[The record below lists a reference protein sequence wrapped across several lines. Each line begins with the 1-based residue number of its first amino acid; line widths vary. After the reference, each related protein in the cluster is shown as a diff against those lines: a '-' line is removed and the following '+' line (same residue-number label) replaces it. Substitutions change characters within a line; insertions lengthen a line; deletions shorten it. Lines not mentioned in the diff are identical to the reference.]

1 MNLVY
6 KTGGTMK
13 KLLLIISFFSLVAC
27 GDNKTA
33 QIEKK
38 EVVKLARTI
47 ELNEQ
52 NLEYVK
58 DYNGELKPVNEVTI
72 ITPTG
77 GDVKKINFKN
87 GDRVKKGDVILELTD
102 ASTEASYYEAEGN
115 LLKAKSSYS
124 TDKISYE
131 KYKKLFAKELVS
143 EDEFLNSKNKYET
156 SLGGLKI
163 AEANF
168 IRAKDNFSRLKV
180 TAKIDGT
187 ITDLDLKEFEKVP
200 ASQKILTIVDNSSM
214 ELVIAVS
221 GKDTEFT
228 EVGGKAEVLVE
239 ELGEKLEGTITEIN
253 LSSDSNTKKY
263 SVKLSVKNENQ
274 RLLKGLYAKVKLQ
287 QGYIKGLFVPKQAI
301 MIKDLYSYIVISRN
315 NTAVIYKI
323 TPDIT
328 IGDEQMIEFPDYQTG
343 DRVVVEGQYLLNNND
358 KIKEN

>member
-1 MNLVY
+1 M
-6 KTGGTMK
+6 
-13 KLLLIISFFSLVAC
+13 
-27 GDNKTA
+27 
-33 QIEKK
+33 
-38 EVVKLARTI
+38 
-47 ELNEQ
+47 
-52 NLEYVK
+52 
-58 DYNGELKPVNEVTI
+58 
-72 ITPTG
+72 
-77 GDVKKINFKN
+77 
-87 GDRVKKGDVILELTD
+87 LELTD

-131 KYKKLFAKELVS
+131 KYKKLYAKELVS
-143 EDEFLNSKNKYET
+143 EDEYLNSKNKYET
-156 SLGGLKI
+156 SIGGLKI

-187 ITDLDLKEFEKVP
+187 ITDLDLKEFEKVS
-200 ASQKILTIVDNSSM
+200 ASQKILTIVDNSNM

-221 GKDTEFT
+221 GKDTEYT
-228 EVGGKAEVLVE
+228 KVGGKAEVFVE
-239 ELGEKLEGTITEIN
+239 ELGEKLEGTITDIN

-263 SVKLSVKNENQ
+263 SVKIIVNNENQ

-328 IGDEQMIEFPDYQTG
+328 IGNEQRIEFPDYQIG

>member
-1 MNLVY
+1 
-6 KTGGTMK
+6 MK
-13 KLLLIISFFSLVAC
+13 KLLVVISLLAFAAC
-27 GDNKTA
+27 GDKKA
-33 QIEKK
+33 VQAEKK
-38 EVVKLARTI
+38 EVVKLAKTI
-47 ELNEQ
+47 DLNEQ

-58 DYNGELKPVNEVTI
+58 DYNGELRPVNEVTI

-77 GDVKKINFKN
+77 GDVKKVNFKN
-87 GDRVKKGDVILELTD
+87 GDIVKKRDVIVGLTD

-115 LLKAKSSYS
+115 LLKARSSYS

-131 KYKKLFAKELVS
+131 KYKKLFAKEIVS
-143 EDEFLNSKNKYET
+143 EDEYLNSKNKYET

-180 TAKIDGT
+180 TAQMAGT

-200 ASQKILTIVDNSSM
+200 ASQKILTIVDNTSM

-221 GKDTEFT
+221 GKDTEYT
-228 EVGGKAEVLVE
+228 KVGGKAEIFVD

-263 SVKLSVKNENQ
+263 SVKINVKNENQ

-287 QGYIKGLFVPKQAI
+287 QGYIKGLFVPKKAI

-315 NTAVIYKI
+315 NTAIVYKV

-328 IGDEQMIEFPDYQTG
+328 IGDEQMIEFPDYQSG
-343 DRVVVEGQYLLNNND
+343 DKVVVEGQYLLNNND

>member
-1 MNLVY
+1 
-6 KTGGTMK
+6 MK
-13 KLLLIISFFSLVAC
+13 KLLVVISLLAFAAC
-27 GDNKTA
+27 GDKKA
-33 QIEKK
+33 VQAEKK
-38 EVVKLARTI
+38 EVVKLAKTI
-47 ELNEQ
+47 DLNEQ

-58 DYNGELKPVNEVTI
+58 DYNGELRPVNEVTI

-77 GDVKKINFKN
+77 GDVKKVNFKN
-87 GDRVKKGDVILELTD
+87 GDIVKKGDVIVELTD

-115 LLKAKSSYS
+115 LLKARSSYS

-131 KYKKLFAKELVS
+131 KYKKLFAKEIVS
-143 EDEFLNSKNKYET
+143 EDEYLNSKNKYET

-180 TAKIDGT
+180 TAQMAGT
-187 ITDLDLKEFEKVP
+187 VTDLDLKEFEKVP
-200 ASQKILTIVDNSSM
+200 ASQKILTIVDNTSM

-221 GKDTEFT
+221 GKDTEYT
-228 EVGGKAEVLVE
+228 KVGGKAEIFVD
-239 ELGEKLEGTITEIN
+239 ELGEKLEGTITELN

-263 SVKLSVKNENQ
+263 SVKINVKNENQ

-287 QGYIKGLFVPKQAI
+287 QGYIKGLFVAKKAI

-315 NTAVIYKI
+315 NTAIVYKV

-328 IGDEQMIEFPDYQTG
+328 IGDEQMIEFPDYQPG
-343 DRVVVEGQYLLNNND
+343 DKVVVEGQYLLNNND

>member
-1 MNLVY
+1 
-6 KTGGTMK
+6 MK
-13 KLLLIISFFSLVAC
+13 KLLVVISLLAFAAC
-27 GDNKTA
+27 GDKKA
-33 QIEKK
+33 VQAEKK
-38 EVVKLARTI
+38 EVVKLAKTI
-47 ELNEQ
+47 DLNEQ

-58 DYNGELKPVNEVTI
+58 DYNGELRPVNEVTI

-77 GDVKKINFKN
+77 GDVKKVNFKN
-87 GDRVKKGDVILELTD
+87 GDIVKKGDVIVELTD

-115 LLKAKSSYS
+115 LLKARSSYS

-131 KYKKLFAKELVS
+131 KYKKLFAKEIVS
-143 EDEFLNSKNKYET
+143 EDEYLNSKNKYET

-180 TAKIDGT
+180 TAQMAGT

-200 ASQKILTIVDNSSM
+200 ASQKILTIVDNTSM

-221 GKDTEFT
+221 GKDTEYT
-228 EVGGKAEVLVE
+228 KVGGKAEIFVD

-263 SVKLSVKNENQ
+263 SVKINVKNENQ

-287 QGYIKGLFVPKQAI
+287 QGYIKGLFVPKKAI
-301 MIKDLYSYIVISRN
+301 MINDLYSYIVISRN
-315 NTAVIYKI
+315 NTAIVYKV

-328 IGDEQMIEFPDYQTG
+328 IGDEQMIEFPDYQSG
-343 DRVVVEGQYLLNNND
+343 DKVVVEGQYLLNNND